1 MSNYYVYILASKR
14 NGTLYIGVT
23 NDIERRVAEH
33 KQGVHD
39 GFTKKY
45 RIKLL
50 MHIEWFSDIRDAIA
64 REKQL
69 KKWNRQWKLEL
80 IEEKNP
86 EWVDLSTIG
95 YNTRNL
101 DSHARK
107 NDTMSIPVIL
117 AKGLPKLDWETG
129 IPDQS

>member
-1 MSNYYVYILASKR
+1 MNNYYIYILASKR
-14 NGTLYIGVT
+14 NGTIYIGVT

-45 RIKLL
+45 GI
-50 MHIEWFSDIRDAIA
+50 HILVYLEWFSDIRDAIT

-80 IEEKNP
+80 IEKENP
-86 EWVDLSTIG
+86 EWVDLSTVG

-101 DSHARK
+101 KRSGPGFPLLR
-107 NDTMSIPVIL
+107 
-117 AKGLPKLDWETG
+117 E
-129 IPDQS
+129 